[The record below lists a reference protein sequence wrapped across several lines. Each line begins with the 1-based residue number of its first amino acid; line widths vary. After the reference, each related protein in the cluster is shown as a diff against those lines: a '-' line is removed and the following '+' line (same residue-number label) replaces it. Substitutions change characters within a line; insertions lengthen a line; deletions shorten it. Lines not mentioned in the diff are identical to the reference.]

1 MHQKKGVAVT
11 FHFIPQLL
19 IEIFDRPEA
28 SLDKRK
34 IGLLLETLALKQVS
48 VKDLMKIGEGSYLTL
63 LIQISYY
70 L

>member
-11 FHFIPQLL
+11 FHFIAQLL

-48 VKDLMKIGEGSYLTL
+48 VKDLMKIGEGSHLTL